1 MAGFVIAVAT
11 ELTTGRGVAS
21 QMFDTVTQKATQVQT
36 HAIDPVHTMAFAF
49 VVAAVT
55 MGTLAPSVMADG
67 SNKEAARSPFA
78 FMTPSAELQNSRAA
92 MIGFVALLATE
103 AVKGSALF

>member
-11 ELTTGRGVAS
+11 ELATGQGVLS
-21 QMFDTVTQKATQVQT
+21 QVFSTVTQKATQVQT
-36 HAIDPVHTMAFAF
+36 HAIDPVHVMAFAF

-55 MGTLAPSVMADG
+55 MGTLAPSVMGDA
-67 SNKEAARSPFA
+67 KKAAPRSPLA
-78 FMTPSAELQNSRAA
+78 FMTPAAELQNSRAA
-92 MIGFVALLATE
+92 MIGFAALLATE

>member
-11 ELTTGRGVAS
+11 ELATGRGVGA
-21 QMFDTVTQKATQVQT
+21 QLFATVTQKATQVQT
-36 HAIDPVHTMAFAF
+36 HALDPVHFMSFAF

-55 MGTLAPSVMADG
+55 MGTLAPSVMGAG
-67 SNKEAARSPFA
+67 KEAQRSPFA
-78 FMTPSAELQNSRAA
+78 FMTPAAELQNSRAA
-92 MIGFVALLATE
+92 MLGFVALLATE

>member
-11 ELTTGRGVAS
+11 EVSTGQGVLNQVFA
-21 QMFDTVTQKATQVQT
+21 TVTQKATLAQT
-36 HAIDPVHTMAFAF
+36 HALDATHVMAFAF

-67 SNKEAARSPFA
+67 SAKEAPRSPLA
-78 FMTPSAELQNSRAA
+78 FMTPAAELQNCRAA
-92 MIGFVALLATE
+92 MLGFAALIATE